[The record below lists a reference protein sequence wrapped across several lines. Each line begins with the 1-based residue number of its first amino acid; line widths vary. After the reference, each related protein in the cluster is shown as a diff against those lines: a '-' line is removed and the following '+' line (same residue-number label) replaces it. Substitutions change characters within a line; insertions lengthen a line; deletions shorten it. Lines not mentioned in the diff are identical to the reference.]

1 MRQRMLYENETA
13 YIMGSSMPRR
23 AVLPSQISLGGL
35 THVASFDGNA
45 EADQPDRTSGLD
57 GREQANDE
65 SALEPR
71 FQVNAFFTDPYV
83 EPNELSRPESGNE
96 NPNAHCGDTS
106 CA

>member
-1 MRQRMLYENETA
+1 
-13 YIMGSSMPRR
+13 MGSNMPGR
-23 AVLPSQISLGGL
+23 AVLPFAHFSWRL
-35 THVASFDGNA
+35 THVARLDGIA
-45 EADQPDRTSGLD
+45 EADQPDGVD

-83 EPNELSRPESGNE
+83 EPNELNNPGSGNE

-106 CA
+106 RA